1 MIELYQPK
9 MLHEAIKLA
18 KNMIAESAFS
28 RRHFNPEKFAKV
40 LESPDV
46 FFAFY
51 RNAHGTVIGG
61 FMGAVTYS
69 FFGDD
74 VIASDFALYI
84 EPEHRGGMSAARLVK
99 AFEDWAIN
107 LGAKEIYIG
116 QSTGVEPER
125 TVQFYE
131 RLGYEK
137 VGYTTRKEV

>member
-1 MIELYQPK
+1 MIEMYQPE
-9 MLHEAIKLA
+9 MLGEAIKLA

-28 RRHFNPEKFAKV
+28 RRNFNPEKFAKV

-46 FFAFY
+46 YFAFY
-51 RNAHGTVIGG
+51 RNDKHEIIGG

-84 EPEHRGGMSAARLVK
+84 EPEHRGGMGAVRLVRD
-99 AFEDWAIN
+99 FESWAIG

-131 RLGYEK
+131 RLGYQK